1 MLESIAMQTVRMLTA
16 ILALAAALQAAAQTD
31 AYPSRAIRL
40 VVPYAPGGVSDIT
53 GRIVAQKM
61 TELLGQPM
69 VVENRT
75 GAGGMVGTGAVAKA
89 EPDGYTLVLS
99 SLSAYAIGPRLVKAP
114 LYDPIKDFTPIA
126 PVALSPTVLTVNTGL
141 PFQSLGDLISFAK
154 ANPGKLTYGSSGIG
168 SVAHISAEML
178 RASTG
183 IELVH
188 VPYKSAA
195 QAYPDMISGSV
206 SMVFDALPS
215 AIQHIR
221 SAKAR
226 PLAMMS
232 DRRASLL
239 PELPTFAEAGYPE
252 ATLRLWVG
260 LHGPANLPAPI
271 VQKLNETAA
280 RAVAASDVRE
290 RFTAV
295 GADAYSAS
303 SREFAELVRGDV
315 QRLGKMMAAA
325 GIKPE

>member
-1 MLESIAMQTVRMLTA
+1 MKTLRMLTG
-16 ILALAAALQAAAQTD
+16 LAALVLSAPGLSQET
-31 AYPSRAIRL
+31 YPSRAIRL

-61 TELLGQPM
+61 AELLGQPV
-69 VVENRT
+69 VVENRA
-75 GAGGMVGTGAVAKA
+75 GAGGMVGTGSVAKSA
-89 EPDGYTLVLS
+89 PDGYTIVLS

-114 LYDPIKDFTPIA
+114 LYDPINDFTAIGA
-126 PVALSPTVLTVNTGL
+126 VALSPTILTINAAL
-141 PFQSLGDLISFAK
+141 PFQSLRDLIAYAK
-154 ANPGKLTYGSSGIG
+154 ANPGKLNYGSSGIG

-195 QAYPDMISGSV
+195 QAYPDMIAGSV
-206 SMVFDALPS
+206 AMVFDALPS

-221 SAKAR
+221 SGKAR
-226 PLAMMS
+226 PIAMMS
-232 DRRASLL
+232 DRRASLV
-239 PELPTFAEAGYPE
+239 PDVPTFAEAGYPE

-260 LHGPANLPAPI
+260 LHGPANLPGAI

-280 RAVAASDVRE
+280 RAVAAPDVRE

-295 GADAYSAS
+295 GADAFANSP
-303 SREFAELVRGDV
+303 REFTELVRADV
-315 QRLGKMMAAA
+315 ERLGKMMAAG

>member
-1 MLESIAMQTVRMLTA
+1 MKTLHMLTGLA
-16 ILALAAALQAAAQTD
+16 ALILAVPTFAQET
-31 AYPSRAIRL
+31 YPSRPIRL

-69 VVENRT
+69 VVENRA
-75 GAGGMVGTGAVAKA
+75 GAGGMLGTGAVAKSP
-89 EPDGYTLVLS
+89 PDGYTIVLS
-99 SLSAYAIGPRLVKAP
+99 SLSAYAIGPKLVKQP
-114 LYDPIKDFTPIA
+114 LYDPVADFTPIA
-126 PVALSPTVLTVNTGL
+126 AVALSPTILTINTAL
-141 PFQSLGDLISFAK
+141 PFQSLKELIAYGK
-154 ANPGKLTYGSSGIG
+154 ANPGKLSYGSSGIG

-188 VPYKSAA
+188 IPYKSAA
-195 QAYPDMISGSV
+195 LAYPDMISGNV

-215 AIQHIR
+215 AIQHIK
-221 SAKAR
+221 SGKAR

-232 DRRASLL
+232 DRRASLV
-239 PELPTFAEAGYPE
+239 PEVPTFAEAGYPE

-260 LHGPANLPAPI
+260 LHGPAGLPAPI

-280 RAVAASDVRE
+280 RAVAAPDVRE

-295 GADAYSAS
+295 GADAYSIPA
-303 SREFAELVRGDV
+303 REFADLVRADV
-315 QRLGKMMAAA
+315 ERLGKMMASA
-325 GIKPE
+325 GIKGE

>member
-1 MLESIAMQTVRMLTA
+1 MLTGL
-16 ILALAAALQAAAQTD
+16 LALVALPALSQD
-31 AYPSRAIRL
+31 AYPSRPIRL

-61 TELLGQPM
+61 TELLGQAM
-69 VVENRT
+69 VVENRA
-75 GAGGMVGTGAVAKA
+75 GAGGMVGTGSVAKSA
-89 EPDGYTLVLS
+89 PDGYTIVLS
-99 SLSAYAIGPRLVKAP
+99 SLSAYAIGPRLVRAP
-114 LYDPIKDFTPIA
+114 LYDPIADFTPIA
-126 PVALSPTVLTVNTGL
+126 AVALAPTILTINTAL
-141 PFQSLGDLISFAK
+141 PFKSLKELIAFGK

-195 QAYPDMISGSV
+195 QAYPDMFSGSV

-215 AIQHIR
+215 AIQHIK
-221 SAKAR
+221 AGNAR

-232 DRRASLL
+232 DRRASLV
-239 PELPTFAEAGYPE
+239 PDVPTFAEAGYPE

-260 LHGPANLPAPI
+260 LHGPAGLPAPI
-271 VQKLNETAA
+271 VQKLNDTAA
-280 RAVAASDVRE
+280 RAVAAPDVRE

-295 GADAYSAS
+295 GADAYSVS
-303 SREFAELVRGDV
+303 PREFADLVRADV
-315 QRLGKMMAAA
+315 ERLGKMMADA
-325 GIKPE
+325 GIKGE

>member
-1 MLESIAMQTVRMLTA
+1 MLTGL
-16 ILALAAALQAAAQTD
+16 LALVALPALSQD
-31 AYPSRAIRL
+31 AYPSRPIRL

-61 TELLGQPM
+61 TELLGQAM
-69 VVENRT
+69 VVENRA
-75 GAGGMVGTGAVAKA
+75 GAGGMVGTGSVAKSA
-89 EPDGYTLVLS
+89 PDGYTIVLS

-114 LYDPIKDFTPIA
+114 LYDPIADFTPIA
-126 PVALSPTVLTVNTGL
+126 AVALAPTILTINTAL
-141 PFQSLGDLISFAK
+141 PFKSLKELIAFGK

-195 QAYPDMISGSV
+195 QAYPDMIAGSV

-215 AIQHIR
+215 AIQHIK
-221 SAKAR
+221 AGKAR

-232 DRRASLL
+232 DRRASLV
-239 PELPTFAEAGYPE
+239 PDVPTFAEAGYPE

-260 LHGPANLPAPI
+260 LHGPAGLPAPI
-271 VQKLNETAA
+271 VQKLNDTAA
-280 RAVAASDVRE
+280 KAVASPDVRE

-295 GADAYSAS
+295 GADAYSVS
-303 SREFAELVRGDV
+303 PREFAELVRADV
-315 QRLGKMMAAA
+315 ERLGKMMAAA
-325 GIKPE
+325 GIKGE

>member
-1 MLESIAMQTVRMLTA
+1 MNSLRMLTGL
-16 ILALAAALQAAAQTD
+16 IALVLSAAAISQEP
-31 AYPSRAIRL
+31 YPSRAIRL

-69 VVENRT
+69 VVENRA
-75 GAGGMVGTGAVAKA
+75 GAGGMVGTGAVAKSP
-89 EPDGYTLVLS
+89 PDGYTIVLS
-99 SLSAYAIGPRLVKAP
+99 SLSAYAIGPKLVKAP
-114 LYDPIKDFTPIA
+114 LYDPIADFTPIA
-126 PVALSPTVLTVNTGL
+126 AVALSPTILTINTAL
-141 PFQSLGDLISFAK
+141 PFQSLKELIAFGK

-195 QAYPDMISGSV
+195 QAYPDMIAGSV

-215 AIQHIR
+215 AIQHIK
-221 SAKAR
+221 AGKAR

-232 DRRASLL
+232 DRRASLV
-239 PELPTFAEAGYPE
+239 PDPE

-260 LHGPANLPAPI
+260 LHGPAGLPAPI
-271 VQKLNETAA
+271 VQKLNDTAA
-280 RAVAASDVRE
+280 KAVASPEVRE

-295 GADAYSAS
+295 GADAYSVS
-303 SREFAELVRGDV
+303 PREFAELVRADV
-315 QRLGKMMAAA
+315 ERLGKMMAAA
-325 GIKPE
+325 GIKGE